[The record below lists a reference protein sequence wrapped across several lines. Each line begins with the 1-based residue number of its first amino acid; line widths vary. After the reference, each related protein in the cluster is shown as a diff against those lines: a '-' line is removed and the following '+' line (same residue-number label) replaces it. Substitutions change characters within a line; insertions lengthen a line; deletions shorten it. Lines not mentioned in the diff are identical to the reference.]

1 MIITKMALP
10 RRTFLRGLGATL
22 ALPMLD
28 AMIPA
33 LSAAAN
39 AAAKGTP
46 RVGFVYVPNGAAM
59 RYWKPVGE
67 GSAFELSPSL
77 APLAPFRDQ
86 LVVPIGLSQL
96 QAQGFGDGNGE
107 HTRGQA
113 VWLSG
118 VHPKRT
124 EGADVENGTTVDQL
138 AARTIGGDTPLAS
151 LEIGL
156 EPNYVVGNCDNGYSC
171 VYINT
176 LSWRT
181 PTAPLPAEAN
191 PRVVFERLFGNGATA
206 ATRRAQL
213 AENRSI
219 LDSVTDEV
227 ARIQGTLGAAD
238 RASVTDYMDAIR
250 EVEHRIQAQE
260 RRQASL
266 VETPDRPI
274 GIPESYDDH
283 ARLMFDLVALAFQAD
298 ITRVFTLVLSR
309 EQSNRPYPQI
319 GVPDSHHAISHHQ
332 NDPQKLAKAHK
343 INLYHLQLLAS
354 FLERLRATPDGDGNV
369 LDKAMILHGSGI
381 SDGDRHD
388 HTDLPLVL
396 VGGGAGTLKGG
407 RVLRYATDTPMNN
420 LHMAM
425 LDKIGAPVE
434 RFGDATGVLSLE
446 PLSGV

>member
-1 MIITKMALP
+1 MALP
-10 RRTFLRGLGATL
+10 RRTFLRGVGATL
-22 ALPMLD
+22 ALPLLD
-28 AMIPA
+28 AMVPA
-33 LSAAAN
+33 FSVVAKT
-39 AAAKGTP
+39 AAKGVP

-59 RYWKPVGE
+59 RYWKPTGE
-67 GSAFELSPSL
+67 GSAFDLSPSL

-86 LVVPIGLSQL
+86 LLVPIGLSQI

-138 AARTIGGDTPLAS
+138 AVQTIGKDTPLAS
-151 LEIGL
+151 LELGL
-156 EPNYVVGNCDNGYSC
+156 EPNYLVGNCDNGYSC

-181 PTAPLPAEAN
+181 PTTPLPAEAN

-206 ATRRAQL
+206 ASRRAQL
-213 AENRSI
+213 SQDRSI
-219 LDSVTDEV
+219 LDSVTDELN
-227 ARIQGTLGAAD
+227 RLQRSLGAAD
-238 RASVTDYMDAIR
+238 KSSVNDYMDSIR
-250 EVEHRIQAQE
+250 EVERRIQAQE
-260 RRQASL
+260 LKQGSL
-266 VETPDRPI
+266 SEVPERPV
-274 GIPESYDDH
+274 GIPESYDEH
-283 ARLMFDLVALAFQAD
+283 AKLMFDLIALAFQAD
-298 ITRVFTLVLSR
+298 ISRVFTLVLSR

-332 NDPQKLAKAHK
+332 NDPQKLEKAHK
-343 INLYHLQLLAS
+343 INTYHLQLLAY
-354 FLERLRATPDGDGNV
+354 FLGRLRSTGDGDGNL
-369 LDKAMILHGSGI
+369 LDNAMILHGSGI

-388 HTDLPLVL
+388 HSDLPLVL

-407 RVLRYATDTPMNN
+407 RVLRYPIDTPMNN

-425 LDKIGAPVE
+425 LDKIGARVE
-434 RFGDATGVLSLE
+434 TFGDATGVLPLE